1 MKCKTILLLSAGLMA
16 GLMIQCAAGNWIS
29 ATLRASVVK
38 LTKLNVLAFL
48 DRDGATTGSAAL
60 QRFRRTIGSGT
71 SFVNCL
77 EIGGSRFC
85 SYDHA
90 LLEAIERAGPAVRGG
105 CPEGRVFRH
114 RCNVCECKRDGS
126 ALACSTDLCAEDFYD
141 AGTGLPKLWWTSHE
155 GNKLD
160 GN

>member
-1 MKCKTILLLSAGLMA
+1 MCS
-16 GLMIQCAAGNWIS
+16 
-29 ATLRASVVK
+29 
-38 LTKLNVLAFL
+38 
-48 DRDGATTGSAAL
+48 RDGATTGSVAL

-77 EIGGSRFC
+77 EIGGTRFC

-90 LLEAIERAGPAVRGG
+90 LLEAVERAGPGVRGG

-114 RCNVCECKRDGS
+114 RCNVCECKRDG

-141 AGTGLPKLWWTSHE
+141 AGTGLPKLW
-155 GNKLD
+155 
-160 GN
+160 